1 MAENPKQRFLREVRE
16 MDAAVREVLSQG
28 LGDEALR
35 EALEALAL
43 KPWFREFSW
52 LWGPELAQRSRV
64 LFRPF
69 LLNQLSPWSLDAKG
83 QAFEAW
89 KKPEVAAK
97 LQPWLDEA
105 DRRDDLE
112 LFRKLYLWKLRQ
124 QIDWKKV
131 EALWRQELLAR
142 ARSAQ
147 GRAAF
152 NSALAKMDVAAYSL
166 DEPTAT
172 ALWELNP
179 VGARA
184 FILRHLPSE
193 WTFQRDDPK
202 RYWTTLLE
210 HTEEAKDLELYFPL
224 YQRLVPLK
232 VWQVD
237 ALALCRAMEE
247 PAALVEELELRH
259 PHGFRVDPK
268 ELAATF
274 LALAEARGRDVVPYL
289 LKHARSIF
297 PRWRFWGGRADA
309 KGLVPLLELS
319 RRKGW
324 LDVWATLLRTSAT
337 PETWN
342 AEVQRL
348 MADRQSPEADVR
360 HQLLLLA
367 GVGSE
372 YNGPGFSIAQVHPLE
387 DAVAVALYE
396 RFPDL
401 MRGPYRMHAS
411 AWWYQGYPKL
421 TARVLERQDE
431 PLIDYLASRSALQP
445 LHVARQQSQWQ
456 QTVDALSQYFEALP
470 EKDGTFARRASNALS
485 MMPAYSMSYTY
496 DVLLKSNRLARLLF
510 ERSTDFYL
518 SDSQSVRDLL
528 ESPQIHVQALAF
540 RVLGRDDSRART
552 LAAQNVDLLQAT
564 LLRPLH
570 RRTRMMAFSAVRNA
584 ALADEAAARR
594 LLARMKETLTLP
606 DRRYPKEQLVGLMA
620 EVLHHWPSLRGPSER
635 PRIYGEATP

>member
-1 MAENPKQRFLREVRE
+1 MAETPKQRFEREVRE
-16 MDAAVREVLSQG
+16 MDAAVREVLARK

-35 EALEALAL
+35 DALEALAL

-52 LWGPELAQRSRV
+52 LWGLELAQRSRV

-69 LLNQLSPWSLDAKG
+69 LLNHLSLWSLDAKG
-83 QAFEAW
+83 KDFKAW
-89 KKPEVAAK
+89 TSPGVAEK
-97 LQPWLDEA
+97 LQAWLDEA
-105 DRRDDLE
+105 DGRDDVE
-112 LFRKLYLWKLRQ
+112 LFRKLYMWRLREQ
-124 QIDWKKV
+124 VGWKKA
-131 EALWRQELLAR
+131 EEQWRKDVLAR
-142 ARSAQ
+142 ARAVQ
-147 GRAAF
+147 GRMAF
-152 NSALAKMDVAAYSL
+152 NTALAKMDQSGYPL
-166 DEPTAT
+166 DEPTAM

-184 FILRHLPSE
+184 FILHHLPSP
-193 WTFQRDDPK
+193 WVLRSDDPK
-202 RYWTTLLE
+202 HHWSTLLGRAE
-210 HTEEAKDLELYFPL
+210 DAKDLELYFPL
-224 YQRLVPLK
+224 YRRMASHEL
-232 VWQVD
+232 WHRD
-237 ALALCRAMEE
+237 ALALCRSVKD
-247 PAALVEELELRH
+247 PAALVEELGLRH
-259 PHGFRVDPK
+259 PQGSYLDPK
-268 ELAATF
+268 KMAATF

-289 LKHARSIF
+289 LKYARSVF
-297 PRWRFWGGRADA
+297 PRWRFWGGRADT
-309 KGLVPLLELS
+309 KGLTQLLELA
-319 RRKGW
+319 RRNGW
-324 LDVWATLLRTSAT
+324 LDVWSTLLRTSAT
-337 PETWN
+337 TETWN
-342 AEVQRL
+342 AEVRRL
-348 MADRQSPEADVR
+348 VEDRQSPEADVR
-360 HQLLLLA
+360 HRLLLLA

-372 YNGPGFSIAQVHPLE
+372 YNAPGYSIAQVHPLE

-421 TARVLERQDE
+421 TAQVLKRQDE

-445 LHVARQQSQWQ
+445 LNVAHQQSQWQ

-485 MMPAYSMSYTY
+485 MMPAYSVY
-496 DVLLKSNRLARLLF
+496 DYDGLLKSNRLARLLF

-518 SDSQSVRDLL
+518 SDGRAVRDML

-540 RVLGRDDSRART
+540 RVLGRGDARARA

-570 RRTRMMAFSAVRNA
+570 RRTRMMAFAAVWNA
-584 ALADEAAARR
+584 ALADEASARR
-594 LLARMKETLTLP
+594 LLTRMKETLSLP